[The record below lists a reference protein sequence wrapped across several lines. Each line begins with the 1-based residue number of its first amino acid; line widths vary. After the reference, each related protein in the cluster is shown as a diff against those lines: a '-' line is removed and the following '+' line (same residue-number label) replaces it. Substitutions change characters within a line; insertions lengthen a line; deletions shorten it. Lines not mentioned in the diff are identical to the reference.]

1 MCVEHERVGD
11 MMGDADII
19 ESTASP
25 AITTWKRKFID
36 HNNDTFPGPRL
47 LKIRSQK
54 ELINIT
60 RIPSLYTHLSVLLQ
74 LLYYGDRIVKNIRH
88 CC

>member
-1 MCVEHERVGD
+1 
-11 MMGDADII
+11 MGDADII

-60 RIPSLYTHLSVLLQ
+60 RIPNLYTHLSVLLQ
-74 LLYYGDRIVKNIRH
+74 LLYYGDRIVKTIRH